1 VGLIVLLHKQHAAEK
16 IGPHVEPIK
25 AAHVARRIDAAKMH
39 GVHGVSLEA
48 FLSRSS
54 VAMNLSAGA
63 LISHETSSVLYSTRR
78 CWLTRGILPTI
89 RASIVEAR

>member
-1 VGLIVLLHKQHAAEK
+1 MFSVAGANMTDVAAGDLRYTFGTFPA
-16 IGPHVEPIK
+16 IWGIPVI
-25 AAHVARRIDAAKMH
+25 
-39 GVHGVSLEA
+39 A

-63 LISHETSSVLYSTRR
+63 LISRETSSVHYSMRR